1 MEFCLNFSV
10 GFTTPPLMLVIRNL
24 VLVHKVKS
32 KEAVCT
38 AGGRGRHAE
47 QSPPELSTFSMYQG
61 RVFDNFDI
69 SAKWCCRCR
78 IFGEPLLELS
88 PYLDS
93 ILKTGYPG
101 PPPKQC
107 KSMSKLS
114 YSTGDTAL
122 VIFGSNNLKCLVPT
136 GPSFKGQEAF
146 QSI

>member
-69 SAKWCCRCR
+69 SAK
-78 IFGEPLLELS
+78 
-88 PYLDS
+88 
-93 ILKTGYPG
+93 
-101 PPPKQC
+101 
-107 KSMSKLS
+107 
-114 YSTGDTAL
+114 
-122 VIFGSNNLKCLVPT
+122 
-136 GPSFKGQEAF
+136 
-146 QSI
+146 